1 MRASGDR
8 YRGTRAVAGRPR
20 PLFAMAG
27 RFWPRV
33 SQLARAKPMGAIGAL
48 LVLIL
53 ILLAII
59 GPWIA
64 PYPPLLSVADR
75 LLGPRWDHLF
85 GTDHLGRDQFSR
97 LLVGAR
103 PALTLAIV
111 SVVAG
116 AIAGAV
122 VGLVSAFWGG
132 LTDLLVQRLMDALM
146 AMPTLILALAL
157 VAALG
162 HTDKNVGLAIAVI
175 NFPIANRLIRGAAL
189 SLKEEMYV
197 EAARATGASDWRIM
211 GRHIAPNAM
220 GPLLALVTNQVAAA
234 IIIAASLSFLGI
246 GAPPQAPAWGS
257 MLNIAVT
264 EYARLAPWL
273 AISSGLVIFVTV
285 LSFILVGDAARDL
298 LDPRL
303 RSGGGPGSPP
313 RNEL

>member
-1 MRASGDR
+1 
-8 YRGTRAVAGRPR
+8 
-20 PLFAMAG
+20 
-27 RFWPRV
+27 
-33 SQLARAKPMGAIGAL
+33 MGAIGAL

-116 AIAGAV
+116 AGAGAV

-132 LTDLLVQRLMDALM
+132 LTDLLLQRLMDALM

-162 HTDKNVGLAIAVI
+162 HTDKNVGLAIA
-175 NFPIANRLIRGAAL
+175 
-189 SLKEEMYV
+189 
-197 EAARATGASDWRIM
+197 
-211 GRHIAPNAM
+211 RHQLPHR
-220 GPLLALVTNQVAAA
+220 Q
-234 IIIAASLSFLGI
+234 
-246 GAPPQAPAWGS
+246 PAD
-257 MLNIAVT
+257 T
-264 EYARLAPWL
+264 
-273 AISSGLVIFVTV
+273 
-285 LSFILVGDAARDL
+285 
-298 LDPRL
+298 
-303 RSGGGPGSPP
+303 GGGP
-313 RNEL
+313 